1 MALSF
6 RFVSPYVPAFAHNP
20 LPFLLDTLGTARETL
35 DLCIDALGVD
45 AVVAQVARI
54 RDRGVKVRWV
64 INLGSDEAG
73 LERLLAQHGFKKGS
87 DWRAIRS
94 PHALFAQS
102 FAVVDSHRVFYGTAP
117 WTAEGFYLQDAVHVV
132 ADSMEFA
139 QAFVRATEVYWNESL
154 SISRDAGLKGFIPEF
169 VSSIES
175 VTVGPDQRI
184 SAFLTP
190 YDGKLISEKLH
201 EVISEAETCLFFA
214 LPSLSDPRLVDALEE
229 RAQSGIRIRGVLDAH
244 LCKIE
249 HFERAP
255 ALRALALSG
264 KIRFLRAFGKQNRGF
279 ADLMCMKLVTADEQ
293 WTYVGHERLDA
304 RQDIRWS
311 AEAAFLID
319 SLPVARQAEQA
330 IEMMHEMARDG
341 GHRFSRWA
349 HAEHFAYPNAW
360 SVEPELRRPVSREE
374 VRGTVRAVPV
384 MSAERAPA
392 KAPARPAKAAPA
404 RKAGA
409 KPVAGR
415 KPAAK
420 KTAVAG
426 RKLKSVAPARK
437 KVASGSKRKAA

>member
-20 LPFLLDTLGTARETL
+20 LPFLLDTLGTARETV
-35 DLCIDALGVD
+35 DLCIDSLGVD

-64 INLGSDEAG
+64 INLSAGQGPVTDESG
-73 LERLLAQHGFKKGS
+73 LERLLSQHGFKKGS

-102 FAVVDSHRVFYGTAP
+102 FAVVDAHRVFYGTAP
-117 WTAEGFYLQDAVHVV
+117 WTAEGFYLKDAIHVV
-132 ADSMEFA
+132 VDSMEFA
-139 QAFVRATEVYWNESL
+139 RAFVQATEVYWNESL

-169 VSSIES
+169 VTSIES

-201 EVISEAETCLFFA
+201 EVISEAETSLFFA
-214 LPSLSDPRLVDALEE
+214 LPSLADPRLVDALEE
-229 RAQSGIRIRGVLDAH
+229 RAQSGIQIRGVLDAH
-244 LCKIE
+244 LCKIQ

-293 WTYVGHERLDA
+293 WTYVAHERPDG
-304 RQDIRWS
+304 RQDIRWT

-319 SLPVARQAEQA
+319 SLPVARQAMHA
-330 IEMMHEMARDG
+330 VEMMHEMARDG
-341 GHRFSRWA
+341 GHRFSHWA
-349 HAEHFAYPNAW
+349 HAEHFAYPKAW
-360 SVEPELRRPVSREE
+360 AAEPESLRPVPSREE
-374 VRGTVRAVPV
+374 VRGTVRAVP
-384 MSAERAPA
+384 MA
-392 KAPARPAKAAPA
+392 AKAAPA
-404 RKAGA
+404 RKAAA

-426 RKLKSVAPARK
+426 RKLKSAAAPSRK